1 MPMTL
6 QNLLGVSL
14 AAITP
19 DRANVARLLVAAA
32 RNITDAKL
40 AALSAENRFDAGYKA
55 IMQLALVAL
64 HANGYRPLTSKP
76 GHHQTAIQ
84 SLAKTIGAPAEQ
96 LILLDALRKQ
106 RNLSDYSGDPVPDSA
121 VTECVSAA
129 MQLQRDINAWLSA
142 HHPTLLASPK

>member
-1 MPMTL
+1 MTL

-14 AAITP
+14 AAISP
-19 DRANVARLLVAAA
+19 DRATIARLLVAAA

-40 AALSAENRFDAGYKA
+40 AALSAENRFDAAYKA
-55 IMQLALVAL
+55 IMQLALLAL
-64 HANGYRPLTSKP
+64 HANGYRPLTSRP

-84 SLAKTIGAPAEQ
+84 SLAKTIGSPAEQ

-129 MQLQRDINAWLSA
+129 MQLEGEVYAWLKA
-142 HHPTLLASPK
+142 HHPALLASPK